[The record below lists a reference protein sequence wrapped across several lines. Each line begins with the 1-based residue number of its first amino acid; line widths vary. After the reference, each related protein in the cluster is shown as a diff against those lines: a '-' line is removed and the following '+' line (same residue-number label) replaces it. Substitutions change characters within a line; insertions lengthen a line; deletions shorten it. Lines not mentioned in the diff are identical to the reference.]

1 MTPLGVAV
9 GEWCSEGLRLL
20 DHVVGHPMFPGAPLA
35 VPSGLGAELVG
46 EVLAGRRH
54 TGVEAHL
61 QGIVLG
67 EQLLYRPVGQD
78 TSR

>member
-1 MTPLGVAV
+1 MTPLGVAI

-20 DHVVGHPMFPGAPLA
+20 DHVVGHPMFPGALLA
-35 VPSGLGAELVG
+35 VPSGLGA
-46 EVLAGRRH
+46 VLAGWWH

-67 EQLLYRPVGQD
+67 EQLLYRPVGRD